1 MATQAEFNADPW
13 VRREIVT
20 AELNWLG
27 DELCRRTGRPRG
39 AAGTKGDYQHLRG
52 AHRSQE
58 FVEKSPL
65 CTSRTYTKQTGLT
78 ADQPRHIAG
87 FDFTPGATE
96 AMIAQS
102 GRLLGAMKAGQL
114 EEVREIYC
122 NVDGDKVVDGWDNVR
137 NVAATSDSSHLW
149 HWHLSLDRRHCAN
162 RPLMERILAIA
173 LGDTANKEEE
183 EDTDMMTPA
192 QDGALS
198 VTWQASDALL
208 DMQET
213 TDGGTREMKFVRE
226 FNQLRRDVTTLLKL
240 QAAEAAKPTPI
251 DYEKLADALLRRVA
265 STPRVS

>member
-20 AELNWLG
+20 AELDWLG
-27 DELCRRTGRPRG
+27 DELCRRTGRPRA
-39 AAGTKGDYQHLRG
+39 AAGSKGDYLHLRG

-65 CTSRTYTKQTGLT
+65 CTNRTYTTQTGLT
-78 ADQPRHIAG
+78 AEQLRHVAG

-96 AMIAQS
+96 PMIAQS
-102 GRLLGAMKAGQL
+102 KRLLTAMKAGVL

-137 NVAATSDSSHLW
+137 NVSATSDSSHLW
-149 HWHLSLDRRHCAN
+149 HWHLSLDRRRCAD
-162 RPLMERILAIA
+162 RPLMERILSIA
-173 LGDTANKEEE
+173 LGDPPKDEES
-183 EDTDMMTPA
+183 DMMTPA

-198 VTWQASDALL
+198 VAWQATDALL

-213 TDGGTREMKFVRE
+213 TDGGGREMRFVRE
-226 FNQLRRDVTTLLKL
+226 FNQLRRDVTAVLKF
-240 QAAEAAKPTPI
+240 QSEAAVKPTPI
-251 DYEKLADALLRRVA
+251 DYDKLAEAMLRRIA
-265 STPRVS
+265 TTSRTT

>member
-1 MATQAEFNADPW
+1 MATQAAFNADPW

-20 AELNWLG
+20 VELDWLG
-27 DELCRRTGRPRG
+27 DELCRRTGRPRA
-39 AAGTKGDYQHLRG
+39 AAGTKGDYLHLRG

-58 FVEKSPL
+58 FVENSPL
-65 CTSRTYTKQTGLT
+65 CTNRTYTRQTGLT
-78 ADQPRHIAG
+78 ADQLRHIAG
-87 FDFTPGATE
+87 FDFTPGNTE
-96 AMIAQS
+96 SMIAQS
-102 GRLLGAMKAGQL
+102 KRLLTAMKAGQL

-162 RPLMERILAIA
+162 RQLMERILGIA
-173 LGDTANKEEE
+173 LGESTTTE

-198 VTWQASDALL
+198 VAWQASDALL

-213 TDGGTREMKFVRE
+213 TDGGTRQMKFVRE
-226 FNQLRRDVTTLLKL
+226 FNQLRRDVTALLKL

-251 DYEKLADALLRRVA
+251 DYDKLAEALLRKVA
-265 STPRVS
+265 ASSR